1 MIVVMQE
8 NASELQVQNVMER
21 LVDLGFDI
29 HRSTGVTRTV
39 LGVVGG
45 KIVDTRDIEL
55 LEGVEKVIRVTTP
68 YKLAS
73 RALHP
78 EGTRIL
84 LENSRRQ
91 LEIGQHNLTL
101 IAGPCVVE
109 SQPQMEAIAEMV
121 AANSGTIL
129 RGGTFRVAGTPYSH
143 PGLGEEGLRILRE
156 AADHHGLFVISE
168 IAEREQ
174 IPLFL
179 KYTDIIQVG
188 ARNMQNFTLLKALG
202 KIAKPVL
209 LKRGISA
216 TVEEWLISAE
226 HILAGGNHMV
236 MLCERGIRTFESVQ
250 STTLDLA
257 AIPVVQKLSHLPL
270 LVDPSHG
277 TGRRDKVIPM
287 ARAAVA
293 AGADGLM
300 LEVHPQPERA
310 LSDGAQSLEP
320 VQFRQLVADLARIAP
335 IVGRKF

>member
-1 MIVVMQE
+1 
-8 NASELQVQNVMER
+8 
-21 LVDLGFDI
+21 
-29 HRSTGVTRTV
+29 
-39 LGVVGG
+39 
-45 KIVDTRDIEL
+45 
-55 LEGVEKVIRVTTP
+55 
-68 YKLAS
+68 
-73 RALHP
+73 
-78 EGTRIL
+78 
-84 LENSRRQ
+84 
-91 LEIGQHNLTL
+91 
-101 IAGPCVVE
+101 
-109 SQPQMEAIAEMV
+109 
-121 AANSGTIL
+121 
-129 RGGTFRVAGTPYSH
+129 
-143 PGLGEEGLRILRE
+143 
-156 AADHHGLFVISE
+156 
-168 IAEREQ
+168 
-174 IPLFL
+174 
-179 KYTDIIQVG
+179 
-188 ARNMQNFTLLKALG
+188 MQNFTLLKALG